1 MSYCFED
8 LPDHQYNECNYP
20 KGGISGIGVLLSGHG
35 ITDFSSA
42 AEWQTAINNGLA
54 KIIKKIKAELPE
66 PSPVEGEN
74 VVACGSET
82 ILDGFDYEFTIQD
95 YNVNSTNDLFYS
107 ALNKV
112 KSGGITFYMC
122 EEDMVRTV
130 ERQVTFVSR
139 LFIPR
144 SNKEKQHYLITAK
157 WSQPVDTD
165 FPALSLAPDGI
176 FDYAE

>member
-20 KGGISGIGVLLSGHG
+20 KGGISGVGILLSGHG
-35 ITDFSSA
+35 ITDFSLAS
-42 AEWQTAINNGLA
+42 EWQAAINNRLA
-54 KIIKKIKAELPE
+54 KIIKKIKADLPE

-74 VVACGSET
+74 VVACGNET
-82 ILDGFDYEFTIQD
+82 ILDGFDYEFNIKD
-95 YNVNSTNDLFYS
+95 FNVNANNDLFYS
-107 ALNKV
+107 DLNKV
-112 KSGGITFYMC
+112 KSGGIAFYMC
-122 EEDMVRTV
+122 EEDQIRTV

-139 LFIPR
+139 LVIPE

-157 WSQPVDTD
+157 WSQPVDAD
-165 FPALSLAPDGI
+165 FPALSVAPVAL